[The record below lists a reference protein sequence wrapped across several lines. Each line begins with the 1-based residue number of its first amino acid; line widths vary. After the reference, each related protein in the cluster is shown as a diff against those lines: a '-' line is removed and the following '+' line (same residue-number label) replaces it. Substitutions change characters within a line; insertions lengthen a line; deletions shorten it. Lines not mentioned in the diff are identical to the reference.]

1 MPVAKQK
8 SASVSHLR
16 RAEVRDERVRR
27 TRAHIDAAFL
37 ALLQRRPYGDI
48 RISDICKKA
57 AVGRA
62 TFYAHYA
69 TKDELLR
76 SQFERRVAP
85 MLVIRPNSRHLVD
98 ATTFFT
104 HIRDMPG
111 LFGALM
117 GPRGGTAPFVLRD
130 CFEARVRQA
139 LEAGG
144 IPSSR
149 KTPVPRFMAATLL
162 TLIEFWLEG
171 GTSES
176 PTQMQELFNS
186 LVHPAV
192 KNPSAPATRVT
203 CRP

>member
-1 MPVAKQK
+1 MAVAKQK

-16 RAEVRDERVRR
+16 RAEVRDQRVRR
-27 TRAHIDAAFL
+27 TRARIDAAFL

-48 RISDICKKA
+48 RISDICRKA
-57 AVGRA
+57 AIGRA

-85 MLVIRPNSRHLVD
+85 MLAIRPNSRHLID
-98 ATTFFT
+98 ATTFFA
-104 HIRDMPG
+104 HVRDMPG

-117 GPRGGTAPFVLRD
+117 GPGGGTAPFVLRD
-130 CFEARVRQA
+130 CFESCVRQA

-144 IPSSR
+144 VPSSR
-149 KTPVPRFMAATLL
+149 KTPLPRFMAATLL
-162 TLIEFWLEG
+162 TLIEFWLESG
-171 GTSES
+171 ATES
-176 PTQMQELFNS
+176 PMQMQELFSS

-192 KNPSAPATRVT
+192 KSSSAPATRVGK
-203 CRP
+203 

>member
-16 RAEVRDERVRR
+16 RAEVRDQRVRR
-27 TRAHIDAAFL
+27 TRARIDAAFL
-37 ALLQRRPYGDI
+37 ALLQRRPYGDL

-85 MLVIRPNSRHLVD
+85 MLAIRQHSRHLID

-104 HIRDMPG
+104 HVRDMPG
-111 LFGALM
+111 IFSALM
-117 GPRGGTAPFVLRD
+117 GPRGGTAPFVLRE
-130 CFEARVRQA
+130 CFESRVRQA
-139 LEAGG
+139 LEADGVPG
-144 IPSSR
+144 TR
-149 KTPVPRFMAATLL
+149 KTPLPRFMAATLL

-171 GTSES
+171 GTAES
-176 PTQMQELFNS
+176 PMQMQALFSS

-192 KNPSAPATRVT
+192 KSSSMPAMGVR
-203 CRP
+203 